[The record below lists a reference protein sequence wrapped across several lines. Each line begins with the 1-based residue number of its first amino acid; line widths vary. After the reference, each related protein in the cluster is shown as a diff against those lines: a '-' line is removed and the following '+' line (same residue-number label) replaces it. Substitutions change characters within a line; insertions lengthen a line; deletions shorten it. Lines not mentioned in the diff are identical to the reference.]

1 MSVAFHADL
10 LVAAHT
16 AVLGEIDGA
25 GATAYVAIYDSA
37 DTLLSTLPL
46 DYPSGTVNATTG
58 QLTITFG
65 ARDESAA
72 ASGTA
77 DYATICDA
85 ADKVLITL
93 SCAAGTAA
101 VADTCVLSTLSIV
114 AGAPVEGVSLTIG

>member
-1 MSVAFHADL
+1 MSVTFHADL

-16 AVLGEIDGA
+16 AVLGEIDAEGA
-25 GATAYVAIYDSA
+25 AAYVAIYNISN
-37 DTLLSTLPL
+37 TLLSTLPL
-46 DYPSGTVNATTG
+46 DYPSGTVSGTTG
-58 QLTITFG
+58 QLTCTFG
-65 ARDESAA
+65 ARDEAAA

-77 DYATICDA
+77 SYATVCDA

-114 AGAPVEGVSLTIG
+114 SGAPVEGVSLTIG